1 MTLTDRLREKLIEL
15 FARHSTDEIKEN
27 SGELLKEAIGINNYP
42 DIQKI
47 RGYNDFYEKL
57 KKLRKELEFAVDND
71 EGIQQ
76 VKGCLDLLLQKK
88 DPERE
93 EADEKDFELSAKL
106 IRKGIYHLE
115 WNKEQQKYFDLGCEM
130 FTVWKDYFLSYTNRN
145 RHETNSDFMHIIP
158 PVLGESFYR
167 EKKDESNL
175 VPHLLVHYLHQHGIR
190 GFFDKHNMTCGDVIK
205 DEIFKYC
212 TSAYAFVQL
221 VEIEIF
227 NHREGEKNWCHN
239 EFNTFD
245 QWIKDTKL
253 DRYKRYQFL
262 LTHKKEEV
270 FPVDLHKDYKDW
282 KNKIEERLYIDNL
295 IELDR
300 KKIREKMREL
310 AMAIRDTREQILT
323 DYCK

>member
-1 MTLTDRLREKLIEL
+1 MTLTDRLKDKLIEL
-15 FARHSTDEIKEN
+15 FARHSIDEIEKN
-27 SGELLKEAIGINNYP
+27 SGEPLKEAIGINNYA

-57 KKLRKELEFAVDND
+57 KKHRKELELAVDID

-93 EADEKDFELSAKL
+93 EVDEEDVELLAKL
-106 IRKGIYHLE
+106 IEKGIYRQI
-115 WNKEQQKYFDLGCEM
+115 WSKEQQKYFDLGYAM
-130 FTVWKDYFLSYTNRN
+130 LTTWKDYFLSYTNRN
-145 RHETNSDFMHIIP
+145 RHETNSDFEHIIP
-158 PVLGESFYR
+158 PVLGESFYK

-175 VPHLLVHYLHQHGIR
+175 VPHLTVHYLNQHGIR
-190 GFFDKHNMTCGDVIK
+190 GFFDKHNMTCGDVIEE
-205 DEIFKYC
+205 DIFKYC
-212 TSAYAFVQL
+212 TSVYTFVQL

-227 NHREGEKNWCHN
+227 NHREEEKNWCHD

-245 QWIKDTKL
+245 QWITDTKL

-262 LTHKKEEV
+262 FTHKKEEV
-270 FPVDLHKDYKDW
+270 FPVDLYKDYKDW
-282 KNKIEERLYIDNL
+282 KNRIEERLYIDNL
-295 IELDR
+295 SEIDR
-300 KKIREKMREL
+300 KKIREKMRKL
-310 AMAIRDTREQILT
+310 ALAIKDTRERILT